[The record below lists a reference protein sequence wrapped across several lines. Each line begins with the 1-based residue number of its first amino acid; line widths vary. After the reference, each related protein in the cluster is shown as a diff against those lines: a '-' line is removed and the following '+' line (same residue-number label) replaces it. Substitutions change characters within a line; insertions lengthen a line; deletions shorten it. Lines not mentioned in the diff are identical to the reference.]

1 MGLLEALMTADVII
15 TVKGYHNIG
24 GSDQEPVI
32 TSARGK
38 YCFRNGHHFVS
49 YEEETVE
56 GSAPAKSLVKFGEH
70 FLSIHRK
77 GEYPS
82 RMELE
87 EGKRNLSRYR
97 TPAGILEFGLEAE
110 QISFREEEG
119 LLEVEALYTLHSGE
133 EPIQKSRV
141 VVTVRNI

>member
-1 MGLLEALMTADVII
+1 MTADVII

-77 GEYPS
+77 GDYPS
-82 RMELE
+82 RMEL
-87 EGKRNLSRYR
+87 
-97 TPAGILEFGLEAE
+97 
-110 QISFREEEG
+110 
-119 LLEVEALYTLHSGE
+119 
-133 EPIQKSRV
+133 
-141 VVTVRNI
+141 

>member
-1 MGLLEALMTADVII
+1 MTADVII

-70 FLSIHRK
+70 FLSIH
-77 GEYPS
+77 
-82 RMELE
+82 
-87 EGKRNLSRYR
+87 
-97 TPAGILEFGLEAE
+97 
-110 QISFREEEG
+110 
-119 LLEVEALYTLHSGE
+119 
-133 EPIQKSRV
+133 
-141 VVTVRNI
+141 